1 MSEPIVLPHP
11 VFDVQRAAERASF
24 DFGWLR
30 TNHSFSFAD
39 FYDPRNVNWGAL
51 RVFNDDRVVG
61 GKGFATHPHRDMEIV
76 TYVLS
81 GQLEHRD
88 SLGSH
93 GVVGPGGVQFMSAG
107 TGIQHSE
114 FNHSATEELHFLQ
127 MWVLPGKLGVTPQY
141 GQMDFR
147 PEERQNTWLLVA
159 SGQSGLSAPVTLTQ
173 DASLRVSRLSALR
186 QAQGDMLR
194 AQGDTL
200 RHTFAP
206 GRLGFFFVASGA
218 ITAAA
223 FDGSDVAVGTPA
235 ALGDGDAVRIAGVTR
250 LEISGS
256 GEIVLWDV
264 PRPPD
269 GAND

>member
-1 MSEPIVLPHP
+1 MSEPTVLPQP
-11 VFDVQRAAERASF
+11 VFDVQRAAQRASF

-30 TNHSFSFAD
+30 TSHSFSFAD
-39 FYDPRNVNWGAL
+39 YYDPRNVNWGAL
-51 RVFNDDRVVG
+51 RVLNDDRVAG
-61 GKGFATHPHRDMEIV
+61 GKGFGTHPHRDMEIV

-93 GVVGPGGVQFMSAG
+93 GIVGPGGVQFMSAG

-127 MWVLPGKLGVTPQY
+127 MWVLPGRLGVKPLY
-141 GQMDFR
+141 GQMEFR
-147 PEERQNTWLLVA
+147 PEERHNTWLLVA
-159 SGQSGLSAPVTLTQ
+159 SGQPGLSAPVTLTQ
-173 DASLRVSRLSALR
+173 DASYRVSRLSGSA
-186 QAQGDMLR
+186 
-194 AQGDTL
+194 L
-200 RHTFAP
+200 RHTFDP

-218 ITAAA
+218 ITAAG
-223 FDGSDVAVGTPA
+223 FDDENTPVGVPA
-235 ALGDGDAVRIAGVTR
+235 SLADGDAVRIAGVTR
-250 LEISGS
+250 LDVSGS